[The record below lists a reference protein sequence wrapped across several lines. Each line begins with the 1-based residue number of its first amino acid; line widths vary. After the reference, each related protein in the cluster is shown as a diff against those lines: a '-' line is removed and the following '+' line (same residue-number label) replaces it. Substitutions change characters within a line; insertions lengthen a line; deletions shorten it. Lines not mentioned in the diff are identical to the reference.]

1 MCVSAI
7 AVTFTLDLFGL
18 TVTMIAASSP
28 EARSPI
34 CHVLFS
40 SSKEAPETSTFELI
54 MSEPSSFK
62 SLSETVTF

>member
-1 MCVSAI
+1 M

-28 EARSPI
+28 DARSPI

-40 SSKEAPETSTFELI
+40 SSKDASGTSTVELT
-54 MSEPSSFK
+54 MSKPKSFK